1 MRTAIAIDGD
11 QGSEDRTFSVL
22 TDGEIRVFVNGN
34 EIEIPESPATDPE
47 QDEDQE
53 PLLVTIPASELHT
66 GSNTIAIEVI
76 GPEDDGTAP
85 SLDVAEPVAEDA
97 TP

>member
-1 MRTAIAIDGD
+1 
-11 QGSEDRTFSVL
+11 
-22 TDGEIRVFVNGN
+22 
-34 EIEIPESPATDPE
+34 
-47 QDEDQE
+47 
-53 PLLVTIPASELHT
+53 VTIPASELHT